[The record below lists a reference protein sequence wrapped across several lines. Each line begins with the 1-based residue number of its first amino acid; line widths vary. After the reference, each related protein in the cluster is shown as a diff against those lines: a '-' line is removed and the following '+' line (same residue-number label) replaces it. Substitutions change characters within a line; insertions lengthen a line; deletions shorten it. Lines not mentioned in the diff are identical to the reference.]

1 MESGVE
7 GGETY
12 GSTEDPAKIADG
24 GASCSG
30 TWRLDSSKN
39 KSSRAASDV
48 DWYSKNVRFRDRLGD
63 IWPGGQKKSTLTY
76 A

>member
-1 MESGVE
+1 MESGVG

-12 GSTEDPAKIADG
+12 GSTSDPAKIGDG
-24 GASCSG
+24 RASCGG
-30 TWRLDSSKN
+30 TWRLANSKN
-39 KSSRAASDV
+39 ETPKLASDV
-48 DWYSKNVRFRDRLGD
+48 DWESKNARYRDRLGD

>member
-12 GSTEDPAKIADG
+12 GSTEETAKIADNR
-24 GASCSG
+24 ASCGG

-39 KSSRAASDV
+39 KSSRPASDV
-48 DWYSKNVRFRDRLGD
+48 DWDSKN
-63 IWPGGQKKSTLTY
+63 